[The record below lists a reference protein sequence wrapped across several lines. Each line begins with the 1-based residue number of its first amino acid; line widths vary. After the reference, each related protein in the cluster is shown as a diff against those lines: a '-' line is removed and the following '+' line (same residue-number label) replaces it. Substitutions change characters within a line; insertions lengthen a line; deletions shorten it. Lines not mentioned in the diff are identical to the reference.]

1 MKHSM
6 HVIYGRTWVVA
17 SMYLCV
23 TDLFSS
29 FQGPFTYDA
38 YPPEHIKFVPL
49 NESKEFTAH
58 EMMEMYSVS
67 DE

>member
-1 MKHSM
+1 
-6 HVIYGRTWVVA
+6 
-17 SMYLCV
+17 MYLCV